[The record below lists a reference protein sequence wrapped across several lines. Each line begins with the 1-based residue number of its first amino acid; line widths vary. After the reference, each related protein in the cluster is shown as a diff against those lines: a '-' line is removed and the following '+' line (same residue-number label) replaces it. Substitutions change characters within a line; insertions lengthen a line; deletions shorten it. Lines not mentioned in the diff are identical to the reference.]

1 MLLRSDRRATRKE
14 PDGEGRS
21 RRNSGGSVG
30 AAGSLLQN
38 PHATSD
44 GQRQR
49 PAFCF
54 AEPCLSVTGMHPG
67 KRTGEPSRFGTRSPE
82 AVRSRGIRAVAVGTI
97 GWVHLGFRI
106 RLPVSAVAGPSDR
119 ARLRLTESAPILS
132 LLNVKAAT
140 LLQASK
146 SPIHT
151 APAGRPATPRL
162 PGFVEVFH
170 LAPAGRHADGVDF
183 ASVRC
188 WGGLTLTTALREG
201 SFFSSF

>member
-1 MLLRSDRRATRKE
+1 MLLRRA
-14 PDGEGRS
+14 
-21 RRNSGGSVG
+21 
-30 AAGSLLQN
+30 LLISSWNASWQA
-38 PHATSD
+38 HRGTFAFETS
-44 GQRQR
+44 
-49 PAFCF
+49 
-54 AEPCLSVTGMHPG
+54 
-67 KRTGEPSRFGTRSPE
+67 SPE
-82 AVRSRGIRAVAVGTI
+82 AVRSGGIRAAAVGTI
-97 GWVHLGFRI
+97 RGFHLGFKI

-132 LLNVKAAT
+132 LLSVKAAT

-170 LAPAGRHADGVDF
+170 LAPAGRHADEVDF

-188 WGGLTLTTALREG
+188 WGGLTLTTELMEG
-201 SFFSSF
+201 SFFGSRSEERRVGKECRSRWSPYH